1 MPMTAVDPER
11 LAQAFI
17 AACND
22 ELAAPKPGNVHIFAG
37 GHGMAAQDFIASAE
51 AAAGPLTREGLSV
64 GARILG
70 AVEATFARVS
80 LNTNLGIILLC
91 APLAQAA
98 LSLPEADLESGVARV
113 LEGLDVKDAELAFKA
128 IARAS
133 PGGLGSAQDHDVT
146 EPARVTLREAMR
158 AAAGRDRIAHQY
170 ASDFEDIF
178 GLGLSRLHEARR
190 HTRDKALATLEVYME
205 FLCAFPDSHVVRKYG
220 ADAGDRLV
228 EEAREFF
235 ATVNFSC
242 PEDAFATALRFDA
255 ALKTRGLN
263 PGTSADLT
271 VATLFADYLAAVLAN
286 GPKNG

>member
-1 MPMTAVDPER
+1 MSAPIPER

-22 ELAAPKPGNVHIFAG
+22 ELAAPKPGNVHVFAA

-51 AAAGPLTREGLSV
+51 VAAGPLTCEGLSV

-98 LSLPEADLESGVARV
+98 LSFPEADLKCGVARV
-113 LEGLDVKDAELAFKA
+113 LQRLDRADAELAFKA
-128 IARAS
+128 IVRAS
-133 PGGLGSAQDHDVT
+133 PGGLGAAPNHDVT
-146 EPARVTLREAMR
+146 EPARVTLLEAMR
-158 AAAGRDRIAHQY
+158 AAAARDRIAYQY

-178 GLGLSRLHEARR
+178 GLGMSRLREARR
-190 HTRDKALATLEVYME
+190 VAHDKALATLQVYMG
-205 FLCAFPDSHVVRKYG
+205 FLCAFPDSHVVRKHG
-220 ADAGDRLV
+220 AAAGDRLV

-235 ATVNFSC
+235 TTANFASR
-242 PEDAFATALRFDA
+242 EQAFAAALGLDV
-255 ALKTRGLN
+255 ALKTQGFN

-271 VATLFADYLAAVLAN
+271 VATLFADYVATVLAN
-286 GPKNG
+286 GSKNG